1 MWRHGKTYP
10 SGLLRCSRIRP
21 TMEPPAIAK
30 ATNENGCNRFAISM
44 PASRARRSRS
54 RPASRKKSRIG
65 ATASSLLLANEALG
79 LTNFLEFRSLGR
91 APPRQARLDPPYRAT
106 RRRCKFRRRRSKD
119 CRCRGHAIAVPANG
133 WTKIIKSDR
142 KKYRART
149 GSRSL
154 LPTSKAL
161 EAYRRKRDFSKT
173 IEPSGRAARDR
184 AKPDARRFAVQKTAQ
199 PLALRSVACDLC
211 DQAMTA
217 GEE

>member
-133 WTKIIKSDR
+133 WTKIKRAIARNIEHEQAADR
-142 KKYRART
+142 CCPRQRPSKRIGANVISRKPLSPRAAPR
-149 GSRSL
+149 
-154 LPTSKAL
+154 A
-161 EAYRRKRDFSKT
+161 
-173 IEPSGRAARDR
+173 IEPSRMLGVSPCR
-184 AKPDARRFAVQKTAQ
+184 KPLNR
-199 PLALRSVACDLC
+199 LRSDPWHAICAIK
-211 DQAMTA
+211 Q
-217 GEE
+217 